1 VILIFATGVALA
13 GFALSCV
20 VIGIYR
26 LVDQVGM
33 QQGWWS

>member
-1 VILIFATGVALA
+1 VILVFATGVALT

-26 LVDQVGM
+26 LVDQTGIER
-33 QQGWWS
+33 GWWQ